1 MNCNKKIANA
11 LIFKE
16 LALLALSVVII
27 EGEYADATDVTILGV
42 ADGLTLGVEEVS
54 AFGRTAA
61 DTFIVVEVSAV
72 GLEDVSTLGVEET
85 STLVEETS
93 AVSLEDDSIL
103 GVEDVTTVGLADAL
117 VTSETYEDS
126 LELVK

>member
-42 ADGLTLGVEEVS
+42 ADDLTLGVEEVS

-72 GLEDVSTLGVEET
+72 GLEDV

>member
-27 EGEYADATDVTILGV
+27 EGEYADAPDVTILGV

-72 GLEDVSTLGVEET
+72 GLEDV